1 MSLTSRLK
9 KQSINQQERGFKRLL
24 SSIGIRK
31 KIGFGYAL
39 TISIASFGVL
49 TGLILEFNY
58 KYQVR
63 SNIGQGKEKA
73 ELLTRITKKVL
84 KVILINKEIIL
95 IQKDFPINNNNLS
108 ILEKQISLELS
119 SFYEVNT
126 IFKQLES
133 ILNTR
138 DESVYENMD
147 YLQLQEFIQTYFNPL
162 KVHIQQLENLVQE
175 IKQISPQTKVESSP
189 LVLLSEMTS
198 SQFTMELNKL
208 SQDSEKLAILAHQ
221 RVEQEYK
228 DYQKVE
234 ELETQIS
241 VASLLLS
248 VITAVIIAIYATN
261 SITTPLKVITKVA
274 EQVTEEANF
283 ELQLPVSTNDEIG
296 ELTVS
301 LNELIG
307 KVAEYTEQLQEAKLK
322 AEAAN
327 RSKSAF
333 LATMSH
339 ELRTPLNAIIGYS
352 DLLYEDALEAGYED
366 FIPDLERIK
375 LAGTNLLE
383 MISDILDISKIEAG
397 QVTLYLESIE
407 VNKLVED
414 MFSTAKNL
422 TEKNRNK
429 FELLL
434 GENLGS
440 MYADIPKVRQI
451 LMNLLGNAAK
461 FTEDGVITLSAEKVK
476 NNKQKNNQNH
486 NTTLLSNENNYIVF
500 RVIDTG
506 IGMTEEQLK
515 HIFKPFTQADASTTR
530 RYGGTGLGLAICQRL
545 CERMGAE
552 ITVKSEFGKGST
564 FTVWFPERVL
574 I

>member
-1 MSLTSRLK
+1 
-9 KQSINQQERGFKRLL
+9 
-24 SSIGIRK
+24 
-31 KIGFGYAL
+31 
-39 TISIASFGVL
+39 
-49 TGLILEFNY
+49 
-58 KYQVR
+58 
-63 SNIGQGKEKA
+63 
-73 ELLTRITKKVL
+73 
-84 KVILINKEIIL
+84 
-95 IQKDFPINNNNLS
+95 
-108 ILEKQISLELS
+108 
-119 SFYEVNT
+119 
-126 IFKQLES
+126 
-133 ILNTR
+133 
-138 DESVYENMD
+138 
-147 YLQLQEFIQTYFNPL
+147 
-162 KVHIQQLENLVQE
+162 
-175 IKQISPQTKVESSP
+175 
-189 LVLLSEMTS
+189 
-198 SQFTMELNKL
+198 
-208 SQDSEKLAILAHQ
+208 
-221 RVEQEYK
+221 
-228 DYQKVE
+228 
-234 ELETQIS
+234 
-241 VASLLLS
+241 
-248 VITAVIIAIYATN
+248 
-261 SITTPLKVITKVA
+261 
-274 EQVTEEANF
+274 
-283 ELQLPVSTNDEIG
+283 
-296 ELTVS
+296 
-301 LNELIG
+301 
-307 KVAEYTEQLQEAKLK
+307 
-322 AEAAN
+322 
-327 RSKSAF
+327 
-333 LATMSH
+333 MSH

-476 NNKQKNNQNH
+476 NNKQKNDQNH

>member
-1 MSLTSRLK
+1 MC
-9 KQSINQQERGFKRLL
+9 
-24 SSIGIRK
+24 
-31 KIGFGYAL
+31 
-39 TISIASFGVL
+39 
-49 TGLILEFNY
+49 
-58 KYQVR
+58 
-63 SNIGQGKEKA
+63 
-73 ELLTRITKKVL
+73 
-84 KVILINKEIIL
+84 
-95 IQKDFPINNNNLS
+95 
-108 ILEKQISLELS
+108 
-119 SFYEVNT
+119 
-126 IFKQLES
+126 
-133 ILNTR
+133 
-138 DESVYENMD
+138 
-147 YLQLQEFIQTYFNPL
+147 
-162 KVHIQQLENLVQE
+162 
-175 IKQISPQTKVESSP
+175 
-189 LVLLSEMTS
+189 
-198 SQFTMELNKL
+198 
-208 SQDSEKLAILAHQ
+208 
-221 RVEQEYK
+221 
-228 DYQKVE
+228 
-234 ELETQIS
+234 
-241 VASLLLS
+241 
-248 VITAVIIAIYATN
+248 
-261 SITTPLKVITKVA
+261 
-274 EQVTEEANF
+274 
-283 ELQLPVSTNDEIG
+283 
-296 ELTVS
+296 S
-301 LNELIG
+301 LNELIS

-476 NNKQKNNQNH
+476 NNKQKNDQNH